1 MKRIF
6 ALILVLA
13 MLVPLAVACNSDDET
28 TTTTT
33 TTTEIIDHD
42 KFTSK
47 DTVKKDWEGETLLV
61 AATAWSAEPSY
72 PWSTMELVIK
82 EGETSEWGEKIDKA
96 VLERTAFIKK
106 TYGVD
111 VVWEWASRYIPLPYV
126 REERS
131 SHFCGF

>member
-33 TTTEIIDHD
+33 TTTEIIDYD

-47 DTVKKDWEGETLLV
+47 DTVKKDWEGETLLI
-61 AATAWSAEPSY
+61 AATAWSANPSY
-72 PWSTMELVIK
+72 PWSTMELVIEEGKTSGWARRLTRQFLK
-82 EGETSEWGEKIDKA
+82 ELHTSKQPT
-96 VLERTAFIKK
+96 VLTLF
-106 TYGVD
+106 GSGQVD
-111 VVWEWASRYIPLPYV
+111 IIPTM
-126 REERS
+126 
-131 SHFCGF
+131 F